1 MRVTDQGNGRYQLE
15 RDNGSV
21 RPATPEEAA
30 LFAEVST
37 AVSALDTTVDTLAAC
52 DAELNKYGIGRI
64 GKSFSVIRGGQLDLA
79 IGSMTKGMVAL
90 ADLNDHNQEL
100 KQRNAELQRDLVAR
114 MEILEDVRTERDQ
127 VKVQLQDSTRRI
139 AQLEDELEAAD
150 AKYKQNGASVTKQA
164 VELIELRRAVRDA
177 DDARAAAEMRMVE
190 SPTQIGQLQTEVIRL
205 NQDLQLRANV
215 IKERNASIAELER
228 RILGHQ
234 ERINEQDKEVAKTYE
249 RAAKAE
255 KELSTTRIALR
266 DEIESHVKPLTTALG
281 HVRRQQMRGAEDE

>member
-100 KQRNAELQRDLVAR
+100 KQRNAELQRDL
-114 MEILEDVRTERDQ
+114 
-127 VKVQLQDSTRRI
+127 
-139 AQLEDELEAAD
+139 AQLKD
-150 AKYKQNGASVTKQA
+150 A
-164 VELIELRRAVRDA
+164 L
-177 DDARAAAEMRMVE
+177 AAAEMKTVVRN
-190 SPTQIGQLQTEVIRL
+190 STQVGQLQLEVIRL
-205 NQDLQLRANV
+205 NQDLTLRANV
-215 IKERNASIAELER
+215 INERNASIAELER

-234 ERINEQDKEVAKTYE
+234 ERINEQDKEVTKTYE

-281 HVRRQQMRGAEDE
+281 NVRRQQMRGAEDE